1 MGPNSPFNG
10 VLFVSYSVS
19 KAALNM
25 LTVKYTKILGEKGV
39 MVFVVCPGLV
49 RSYLRGHSEEEVSS
63 GGRAGDPAVSGQL
76 ILDVIEGKRD
86 ADVGRLIHKDGV
98 YPW

>member
-1 MGPNSPFNG
+1 MDPNSPYNS
-10 VLFVSYSVS
+10 VLYVSYSVS

-39 MVFVVCPGLV
+39 KIFVVCPGLV

-63 GGRAGDPAVSGQL
+63 GGRAGDPTVSGQL

-98 YPW
+98 YSW